1 MQKWKQKQD
10 GQTGRRKKRGW
21 ECGGEVAAVARA
33 GGQAGSRSPCRCRE
47 GGQHLGADLVV
58 ADLGRL
64 VVELRLGAGSGAG
77 ASSAAGC
84 SPAGAASTAARLA
97 AADTAG
103 QSLQLAQMR
112 GAWVR

>member
-1 MQKWKQKQD
+1 M
-10 GQTGRRKKRGW
+10 R
-21 ECGGEVAAVARA
+21 
-33 GGQAGSRSPCRCRE
+33 GQAGRRAAGARVVAAKAGSI
-47 GGQHLGADLVV
+47 GADLVV

>member
-1 MQKWKQKQD
+1 MAA
-10 GQTGRRKKRGW
+10 RGSVLNVGLLA
-21 ECGGEVAAVARA
+21 EDELL
-33 GGQAGSRSPCRCRE
+33 
-47 GGQHLGADLVV
+47 HLGADLVV